1 MIGTAK
7 TAAGV
12 ALRAAPVLMAVYV
25 LVMIAEAIAPIVAA
39 WLTKLVVDSLAGQG
53 SAAELGT
60 LAVGLA
66 GAGILMTVLPQLMQY
81 LNSEMGRSF
90 TARTT
95 TQLFSATLRFSGLRR
110 FEDPGFHDQL
120 RLAKNSLSTGQEIV
134 TGCLGVVSAA
144 ITLAGMVG
152 SLLVVSPVLTGI
164 VLATGV
170 PALLAQLRLSHRRA
184 AMIWDIGPA
193 ERRQMFYG
201 DLLTTIAAAKEI
213 RLFDSG
219 RFLRGRM
226 MTELRASNA
235 ARRRMDI
242 KELSVEGL
250 LTLLGAVVA
259 GGGLIWAVIS
269 AGSGALSIG
278 DVSLLIA
285 AIGAVQAALNGL
297 IIGIA
302 ALHQDL
308 LMFGHYVAVT
318 SAEPDLPV
326 PAEPA
331 PLPRLSHGIQLND
344 VWFRYSED
352 HPWILRGLNLFI
364 PAAASV
370 AVVGLNGA
378 GKSTLVKLLC
388 RFYDPQHGSITWDGV
403 DIRDV
408 HPDDLRHRISGVFQ
422 DHMAYDMSAA
432 DNVSIGFVPA
442 REDAARIRGAAHEAR
457 IDDKLSSLPRG
468 YDTLLTRTF
477 FSEDDKDDPDTGV
490 VLSGGQWQ
498 RTALAR
504 AMFRGHRDLVILDEP
519 SAGLDPE
526 AEADVHARTRRRRHG
541 ATSLLISHRLNTV
554 RDADL
559 IIVLEDGA
567 IREAGKHDA
576 LMAARGPYARLFN
589 LQATG
594 YREPEEAVAR

>member
-1 MIGTAK
+1 MIGLARTA
-7 TAAGV
+7 TGV
-12 ALRAAPVLMAVYV
+12 ALRAAPGLMAVYV
-25 LVMIAEAIAPIVAA
+25 LIMIVEATAPIAVA
-39 WLTKLVVDSLAGQG
+39 WLTKLVVDSLTGQG
-53 SAAELGT
+53 SGAELST

-66 GAGILMTVLPQLMQY
+66 AAGILMAALPHLMQY
-81 LNSEMGRSF
+81 LSSEMGRVF
-90 TARTT
+90 TAHTT
-95 TQLFSATLRFSGLRR
+95 AQLFSATLRFTGLRR
-110 FEDPGFHDQL
+110 FEDPTFHDRL
-120 RLAKNSLSTGQEIV
+120 RLAQTSLSTGQEIV
-134 TGCLGVVSAA
+134 TGSIGVVSAM
-144 ITLAGMVG
+144 ITLGGMVG
-152 SLLVVSPVLTGI
+152 SLLMISPVLTGI

-170 PALLAQLRLSHRRA
+170 PALVAQLRLSRRRA
-184 AMIWDIGPA
+184 AMMWNIGPV

-201 DLLTTIAAAKEI
+201 DLLATVAAAKEI
-213 RLFDSG
+213 RLFNSG
-219 RFLRGRM
+219 RFLRSRM
-226 MTELRASNA
+226 MTELRTSNA

-259 GGGLIWAVIS
+259 GGGLTWAVIA
-269 AGSGALSIG
+269 AGSGVLSVG

-285 AIGAVQAALNGL
+285 AMAAVQASLNGL
-297 IIGIA
+297 IAGIA

-326 PAEPA
+326 PAEPV
-331 PLPRLSHGIQLND
+331 PLPRLSHGIQLTN

-364 PAAASV
+364 PASAAV

-403 DIRDV
+403 DVRDV
-408 HPDDLRHRISGVFQ
+408 HPDDLRHRITGVFQ
-422 DHMAYDMSAA
+422 DYMTYDMSAA
-432 DNVSIGFVPA
+432 DNISIGFVPA
-442 REDAARIRGAAHEAR
+442 REDESRIRAAAHEAG
-457 IDDKLSSLPRG
+457 IHDKLSTLPRG

-477 FSEDDKDDPDTGV
+477 FGEEDKEDPETGV

-526 AEADVHARTRRRRHG
+526 AEADMHARTRRRRHG
-541 ATSLLISHRLNTV
+541 VASLLISHRLNTV

-559 IIVLEDGA
+559 IVVLEQGA
-567 IREAGKHDA
+567 IRESGTHDA
-576 LMAARGPYARLFN
+576 LMAARGPYARLFT

-594 YREPEEAVAR
+594 YREPEQTAAR